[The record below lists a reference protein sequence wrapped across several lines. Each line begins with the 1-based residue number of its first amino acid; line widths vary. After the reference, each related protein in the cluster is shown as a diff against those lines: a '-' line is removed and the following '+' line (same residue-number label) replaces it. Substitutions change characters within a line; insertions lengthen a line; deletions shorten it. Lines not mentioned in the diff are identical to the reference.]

1 MCDILE
7 IIRCALYIRVSVIYN
22 THRLI
27 SRFFENLKDMN
38 LTFTI
43 LQLLRVH
50 IYTILY
56 TYSTMPLCSTRY
68 IVVSLCQRHITQNHA
83 FSSHHSLHSSDIIR
97 PILTLHVPHTAAP
110 CRTCQDYLC
119 GFHSPWPL
127 DANGTSMLA
136 SLRWCP
142 MRHEILLGGENL
154 FRKRNSSDTR

>member
-27 SRFFENLKDMN
+27 SKFFENLKDMN

-136 SLRWCP
+136 SLR
-142 MRHEILLGGENL
+142 
-154 FRKRNSSDTR
+154 

>member
-27 SRFFENLKDMN
+27 SRFFESLKDMN

-56 TYSTMPLCSTRY
+56 TYSTMQYTVYSSQPMS
-68 IVVSLCQRHITQNHA
+68 A
-83 FSSHHSLHSSDIIR
+83 SHHAESRIFFPPFTSLIRHHPTHLNSTCATHS
-97 PILTLHVPHTAAP
+97 
-110 CRTCQDYLC
+110 RTCQDYLC

-154 FRKRNSSDTR
+154 WKRKSSDTR